1 MIARWLLAVLIA
13 VDAAY
18 VKPVQA
24 QDYPSKPIRIMVGF
38 AAGGIADLGARLLAD
53 HIARETGQQAVVE
66 NRTGGAGTT
75 GMAAVASAP
84 PDGYT
89 IGVALSG
96 NLVINP
102 FVQKTMPFDVRKDL
116 IPVASIGE
124 APQLIA
130 ISVDV
135 PATNLKEFVA
145 LAKAKPSGYHYG
157 SAGIGSLPH
166 LSAAEFA
173 RQAGIEL
180 VHVPYRGATPA
191 ITDLIA
197 GRIHVISSSIGSF
210 RAGLDAKRIRILLTG
225 TKERLSYLPDVPTS
239 AEAGIP
245 NYLMTVWVG
254 VVTPAGTPQA
264 GRDRLH
270 GLVQGMIE
278 NEELRKRMASAGLD
292 PMVTSQAEF
301 AKFVSSEYSRW
312 EGIVK
317 GAGIEP
323 Q

>member
-1 MIARWLLAVLIA
+1 MIVRILLAAAA
-13 VDAAY
+13 VGFAF
-18 VKPVQA
+18 PSPGLA
-24 QDYPSKPIRIMVGF
+24 QEYPNKPIRIMVGF

-53 HIARETGQQAVVE
+53 HISRETGQQVIVE
-66 NRTGGAGTT
+66 NRTGAAGTT

-89 IGVALSG
+89 LGVALSG

-102 FVQKTMPFDVRKDL
+102 FVQKSMPFDVRKDL
-116 IPVASIGE
+116 VPVVSIGE

-130 ISVDV
+130 ISADV
-135 PATNLKEFVA
+135 PANNLKEFIA

-157 SAGIGSLPH
+157 SAGMGSLPH

-180 VHVPYRGATPA
+180 VHVPYRGAAPA

-210 RAGLDAKRIRILLTG
+210 RAGLDAKRIRLLLTA
-225 TKERLSYLPDVPTS
+225 TKERLPYLPDVPTS

-245 NYLMTVWVG
+245 DYLMTVWLG
-254 VVTPAGTPQA
+254 VVAPAGTPQA
-264 GRDRLH
+264 VRDRIH
-270 GLVQGMIE
+270 GLVQQMVK
-278 NEELRKRMASAGLD
+278 NEQTRKRMASAGLEV
-292 PMVTSQAEF
+292 MSMSQSDF
-301 AKFVSSEYSRW
+301 AKFVSGEYTRW
-312 EGIVK
+312 QEIVQR
-317 GAGIEP
+317 AGIEP
-323 Q
+323 R